1 MALVRLELR
10 VGGMEGKEDVR
21 ILRGVLDAIEGIEAQ
36 DIRPGL
42 VRLEIDSSAV
52 STNRILAAI
61 ANAGDGYDV
70 SLG

>member
-36 DIRPGL
+36 DVKPGL
-42 VRLEIDSSAV
+42 VRLEIDPAAV
-52 STNRILAAI
+52 SANRILAAI
-61 ANAGDGYDV
+61 ANSGDGYDV